1 MWEFFSN
8 FVAFSQY
15 LNFSKQ
21 ETEWFRY
28 LLVAF
33 LEYKNYEIYF
43 SGLEI
48 FDMKLRQALYRHIT
62 RSAADEDRDL
72 LISMVLPILIR
83 GKHSNKGELWAVQNN
98 YLYLHVP

>member
-1 MWEFFSN
+1 MTSWIHSDIN
-8 FVAFSQY
+8 
-15 LNFSKQ
+15 
-21 ETEWFRY
+21 WP
-28 LLVAF
+28 

-72 LISMVLPILIR
+72 LISMILPILIR